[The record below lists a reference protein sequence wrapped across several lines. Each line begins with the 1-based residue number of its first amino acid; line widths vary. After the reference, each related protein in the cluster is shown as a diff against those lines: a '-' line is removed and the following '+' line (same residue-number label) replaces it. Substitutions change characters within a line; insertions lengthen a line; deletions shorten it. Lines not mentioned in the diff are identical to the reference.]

1 MTKTD
6 VERAG
11 RGTSWRN
18 PVLRFEASCPAP
30 AESVYD
36 LLADLRS
43 HLEWAGQR
51 QLETTRLLILQAP
64 PGSAGVGTEFLSTGS
79 DGKVARWSDRSVVT
93 EATRPE
99 VFEFVT
105 EGRRE
110 GKPGSRPWLSTAVHR
125 YELASE
131 PIGCRVTYTQELT
144 RLVGAPRVLLA
155 PGISRIVFR
164 ISAKYMRR
172 GFDALLALAEERAGL
187 SATPGK
193 E

>member
-51 QLETTRLLILQAP
+51 QLETTRLLTLQAP